1 MQYMSIYDI
10 GISEC
15 YVYII
20 TKRDVL
26 PPDISGQNKK

>member
-15 YVYII
+15 YMYI
-20 TKRDVL
+20 
-26 PPDISGQNKK
+26 S